1 MNQDIPETYEELKQA
16 FVAEC
21 KERYENNECSRRII
35 RELKFE
41 IADLERQVEELEE
54 NVDDYECVEELLEV
68 SSCENVEELV
78 KDVRDN
84 WKELKELQEQYS
96 TLEYQYDMAIQTD
109 NKEIACLKEEI
120 KELRED
126 GWREKMD
133 EHIKFHLTEIGGE
146 YNYID
151 TETGEHIFL
160 LGKGGTLDEAVEY
173 VEELK
178 AEIDRLKKMFCYS
191 AVDMK

>member
-68 SSCENVEELV
+68 SSCETVEELV

-84 WKELKELQEQYS
+84 WKELKELQE
-96 TLEYQYDMAIQTD
+96 
-109 NKEIACLKEEI
+109 
-120 KELRED
+120 ED
-126 GWREKMD
+126 GWRKKMD

-151 TETGEHIFL
+151 TQTGEHIFL

-178 AEIDRLKKMFCYS
+178 AEIDRLKVMFCYS